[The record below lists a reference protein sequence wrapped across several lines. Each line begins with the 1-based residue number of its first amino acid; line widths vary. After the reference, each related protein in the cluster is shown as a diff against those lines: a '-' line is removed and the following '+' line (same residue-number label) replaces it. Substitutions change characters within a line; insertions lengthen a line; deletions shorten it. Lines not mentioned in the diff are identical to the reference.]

1 MSLASMIASARMK
14 TMEAVMEFYDFLH
27 SGGVNDSISFHAVSK
42 SLMHLPPP
50 LDLGKKR
57 I

>member
-1 MSLASMIASARMK
+1 MIASARMK
-14 TMEAVMEFYDFLH
+14 AMEAVMEFYDFLH